1 MGRQGRTA
9 LPEGLCKDPVQP
21 SQKARKV
28 GEPEA
33 QGQGHTGAGFSTEQD
48 GQVRSLVRLSGLDF
62 SFFWSRVFIDVVER
76 DAHII

>member
-9 LPEGLCKDPVQP
+9 ITEGLCKAPVQP

-33 QGQGHTGAGFSTEQD
+33 WGQGHMGAGFNTEQD
-48 GQVRSLVRLSGLDF
+48 GQVRPLVQLPGLDF
-62 SFFWSRVFIDVVER
+62 SFFFVQCF
-76 DAHII
+76 H

>member
-33 QGQGHTGAGFSTEQD
+33 QGQGHTGAGFSTEQVSVLNRT
-48 GQVRSLVRLSGLDF
+48 VR
-62 SFFWSRVFIDVVER
+62 
-76 DAHII
+76 